1 MTAINLHALSRLLT
15 STHKLLR
22 VVDEPVTR
30 SAVPVRPGVK
40 QPGGV
45 PRGRRS

>member
-1 MTAINLHALSRLLT
+1 MTAINLNALSRRLT

-30 SAVPVRPGVK
+30 SPEPVRPGVK
-40 QPGGV
+40 RSDGPA
-45 PRGRRS
+45 RGRRC